1 MTTSLN
7 LYATKVFSEQPIA
20 LWALDDTTDYVALVS
35 PENQNLSN
43 WDVSGA
49 TITDASTEVGTNKLE
64 YSTEPFPGIRVNGI
78 IEEEYDAIGEITFY
92 SPETFQPADLSAEL
106 GSVAFGT
113 YLFAYETGISV
124 TLGMQYKDPTS
135 ENPLDFI
142 PVERTQRIEPVVN
155 ERLWSFVSHTFSL
168 PENFE
173 DLSFYIKVE
182 YDLAETPYKFIIHG
196 INIGQWA
203 EEFHIESVGAHP
215 AALPVDIP
223 LVSNGVPALPYGLEG
238 ANGYYVSNNNV
249 LYAKNSGLPL
259 VYGAFNSTVIL
270 PNTDAPSLII
280 PGYGV
285 MNQSGQYKNYTVEF
299 WAKIQCNTFEQRRIF
314 GPLTSTD
321 GLYVEGAFLK
331 LKIGNKLGS
340 HYVGEWDRPML
351 INIRITESLARL
363 VINGEQVFSFE
374 LDPLEISFP
383 DKISALG
390 KDQDWLGFYAY
401 PDVPII
407 QLDCVGIY
415 PYEVPSIV
423 SKRRFV
429 YGQGVE
435 QPDNI
440 KGLNST
446 NNVFIDFPFSK
457 TTKTYSYPKV
467 GQWSNGIIENIVPN
481 VKSFSLPE
489 YTLPTI
495 TFNNK
500 TTQQWYTDIEAE
512 QGDSVVENTA
522 EYVSTAV
529 ATDNTNGAVFDRSL
543 TVHGLKIVVAGAVG
557 GQLAVQT
564 VWAEKVGKVVQLLTN
579 PTDAK
584 INLTHQKRLIA
595 TLKGDPGTY
604 RAGYPAAQRV
614 AYGGGDSYDPN
625 FLSDAGALEY
635 AGYVDFL
642 NTHALN
648 DMVWYKNT
656 SGPDPSTSDRDIEEI
671 IEHLF
676 HTIHNF
682 GVQGAV
688 PGSENGV
695 VMDPDRKVELDSSFD
710 WTQTEIHL
718 AMKEAITAG
727 KFDPSGYSTTYDT
740 DPGAAAVAYKEY
752 TYLLNWGMWSMSQF
766 WEGGSLSPEWSDDM
780 RTPAGIASNNPLG
793 HALFVKYFQP
803 VLSKPNFTTLQ
814 SIFQDND
821 AGASQY
827 TPSSLGFGGSN
838 QGVSDYFIKLK
849 PNSSW
854 DSTEGYMFFE
864 NFNLLTSETKAF
876 YGIFDLE
883 EITEDQQIL
892 FDFLNDTTGNRF
904 SIILNGSDIE
914 YKLTYKNVNGTSS
927 EEIIY
932 SYTGHVIGG
941 KFLVGLHIPRFIEFY
956 GQKVASFFGT
966 KQKIKMFV
974 GGNTSFTN
982 TYKGRFSKIAFC
994 TARNLDKIKD
1004 YFTSR
1009 GVPTDF
1015 ENVFDFYSPRVD
1027 NDGWNVYFI
1036 NELSLTGD
1044 STVPGYPDAILPPL
1058 SSWSEVF
1065 DGGDPYD
1072 FPVIDKETH
1081 NASYT
1086 LVPRLNFGEYI
1097 LDIGVDSYWEDYLPL
1112 SYFGGYVPDS
1122 KNEKMFALD
1131 FLQLNID
1138 YPKFNVFS
1146 DGNFDTANSPIKTY
1160 VSFQYLAA
1168 GANTSYSAF
1177 STPVPLPKNG
1187 VVSPGTSWLNKKYE
1201 VVDDTIIYPPK
1212 GVDFNKL
1219 SINMHVELNVDG
1231 IISNPFNIK
1240 SLRISSQ
1247 ALGPSPK
1254 RIGTRFGSDIIPYRK
1269 TGKSFDYKDVS
1280 PFSIYKGSTPY
1291 LYNTSNSGIRIRD
1304 YYTSY
1309 GNRGLSMPI
1318 NKNVSSFFKLSALQ
1332 IAIKYDETIFSSS
1345 AVQIFELEYAD
1356 DIIKFYLVA
1365 DSDSANRGRIFALSQ
1380 TTGSLKSGISYYLN
1394 GRVVRSPIIYSGSWL
1409 MLGIAFD
1416 DPISFSNFAGAFRV
1430 TNPLLFNSFS
1440 YYQTTEADE
1449 AAQYSFRKWF
1459 AVRSEPDNPLD
1470 WEYWKTLEGSFPD
1483 PEDPTQMLPYRWS
1496 EVLFLTE
1503 TNPVVLDPA
1512 KIYKQYAGT
1521 DRVVIESG
1529 SVFRLSNYQYSTYNQ
1544 LKWNRQTLDSA

>member
-1 MTTSLN
+1 MTNSLN

-20 LWALDDTTDYVALVS
+20 LWALDDTTDYVALIS
-35 PENQNLSN
+35 PENQDLSN

-78 IEEEYDAIGEITFY
+78 IEEEYDAIGEITLY
-92 SPETFQPADLSAEL
+92 SPETFQPEDLSAEL
-106 GSVAFGT
+106 GSIAFGS
-113 YLFAYETGISV
+113 YFFAYETGISV

-182 YDLAETPYKFIIHG
+182 YDLTETPYKFIIHG

-203 EEFHIESVGAHP
+203 EEFHVESVGAHP
-215 AALPVDIP
+215 AALPANIP

-238 ANGYYVSNNNV
+238 ANGYYISNNNV

-467 GQWSNGIIENIVPN
+467 GQWSNGIIENLVPN

-512 QGDSVVENTA
+512 Q
-522 EYVSTAV
+522 
-529 ATDNTNGAVFDRSL
+529 
-543 TVHGLKIVVAGAVG
+543 
-557 GQLAVQT
+557 
-564 VWAEKVGKVVQLLTN
+564 
-579 PTDAK
+579 
-584 INLTHQKRLIA
+584 
-595 TLKGDPGTY
+595 
-604 RAGYPAAQRV
+604 
-614 AYGGGDSYDPN
+614 
-625 FLSDAGALEY
+625 
-635 AGYVDFL
+635 VD
-642 NTHALN
+642 
-648 DMVWYKNT
+648 
-656 SGPDPSTSDRDIEEI
+656 
-671 IEHLF
+671 
-676 HTIHNF
+676 
-682 GVQGAV
+682 
-688 PGSENGV
+688 
-695 VMDPDRKVELDSSFD
+695 
-710 WTQTEIHL
+710 
-718 AMKEAITAG
+718 
-727 KFDPSGYSTTYDT
+727 
-740 DPGAAAVAYKEY
+740 
-752 TYLLNWGMWSMSQF
+752 
-766 WEGGSLSPEWSDDM
+766 
-780 RTPAGIASNNPLG
+780 
-793 HALFVKYFQP
+793 
-803 VLSKPNFTTLQ
+803 
-814 SIFQDND
+814 
-821 AGASQY
+821 
-827 TPSSLGFGGSN
+827 
-838 QGVSDYFIKLK
+838 SDYFIKLK

-892 FDFLNDTTGNRF
+892 FDFLNDTTGNKF

-932 SYTGHVIGG
+932 SSTGYVIGG

-974 GGNTSFTN
+974 GGNPSFTN

-1009 GVPTDF
+1009 GIPTDF
-1015 ENVFDFYSPRVD
+1015 ENVFDFYSPQVD
-1027 NDGWNVYFI
+1027 NDGGNVYFI
-1036 NELSLTGD
+1036 NELNLTGD

-1065 DGGDPYD
+1065 DGGDPFD

-1146 DGNFDTANSPIKTY
+1146 DGNFDTTNSPIKTY

-1304 YYTSY
+1304 NYTSY

-1512 KIYKQYAGT
+1512 KIYKQYTGT